1 MPRKQTGTGSSIGI
15 MGPPADFKAIL
26 ILLHGSIGDVT
37 RALPLATLL
46 RRRFSQ
52 STLVWA
58 VEPASL
64 PLVEHYVGLDEVIVF
79 DRSRWWRTFAPFL
92 RQIRS
97 HRFDLVLDLQRHLKS
112 GFISRWS
119 GAPYRLGFH
128 RSDSKEFNWLFN
140 NHFISPVGDQ
150 MPKIEHYMKFAEHFD
165 IPRQPIRWQ
174 LELTPQD
181 TLRVKEYLR
190 QIEGDFAVLFVGA
203 RWESKVWFAD
213 QIAACATEIQRRYGL
228 GVVLL
233 GSPADEAL
241 AREAEAMVAGR
252 VHNWV
257 GRTSLREA
265 MGIIARG
272 RVCVGPDTGFM
283 HLSAAVGTP
292 VISLWGATNPART
305 GPYGYDDFVI
315 RGEAECS
322 PCYRARCPIGRV
334 CMRSIDM
341 EAVLTMVHKALSRGR
356 GTPVTHGDLH

>member
-1 MPRKQTGTGSSIGI
+1 MSRNRIGTGSSIGT
-15 MGPPADFKAIL
+15 MAPAADFKNIL

-37 RALPLATLL
+37 RALPLASML

-52 STLVWA
+52 ARLVWA
-58 VEPASL
+58 VEPPAL
-64 PLVEHYVGLDEVIVF
+64 PLVEHYDGLDEVIVF
-79 DRSRWWRTFAPFL
+79 DRSQWWRSFGPFL
-92 RQIRS
+92 RRIRS
-97 HRFDLVLDLQRHLKS
+97 RRFDLVLDLQRHLKS

-140 NHFISPVGDQ
+140 NHFIPPVGDQ
-150 MPKIEHYMKFAEHFD
+150 VPKIEHYMKFAEHFD

-174 LELTPQD
+174 LDLTPQD

-213 QIAACATEIQRRYGL
+213 QIAACATEIQRRHGL
-228 GVVLL
+228 SVVLL

-241 AREAEAMVAGR
+241 AGEAEGLVVGR

-265 MGIIARG
+265 VGIIACAQ
-272 RVCVGPDTGFM
+272 VCVGPDTGLM

-292 VISLWGATNPART
+292 VISLWGATNPTRT

-315 RGEAECS
+315 RGEADCS

-334 CMRSIDM
+334 CMRSIEM
-341 EAVLTMVHKALSRGR
+341 EMVLTMVHKALSRGR
-356 GTPVTHGDLH
+356 GTLVAHGNLH